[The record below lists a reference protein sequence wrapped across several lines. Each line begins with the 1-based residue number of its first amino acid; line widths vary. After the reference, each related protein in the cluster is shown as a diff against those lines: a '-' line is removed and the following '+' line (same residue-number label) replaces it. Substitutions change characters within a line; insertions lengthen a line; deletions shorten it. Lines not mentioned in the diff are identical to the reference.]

1 MNKYCKNWIV
11 KTKAIPI
18 VEFKNPPKTY
28 DGSSITITI
37 NEESNDCYS
46 WLINLFKYL
55 K

>member
-1 MNKYCKNWIV
+1 MSEYSKNWII
-11 KTKAIPI
+11 KTEVIPRI
-18 VEFKNPPKTY
+18 EFKKLPKTY

-37 NEESNDCYS
+37 NEEPNSCYS